1 MVSICVTR
9 GYIPTWF
16 GATALMKIFILTMLV
31 AAFSYT
37 PLAKAQRLVADLS
50 SKEVAITTGFTGA
63 QLLLFGATEGYGDVV
78 IKVVGPRR
86 DEIVRRKQRVA
97 GMWVNGKS
105 IIFNDA
111 PAYYWMSAS
120 KALDKI
126 ASPAVLNRLQL
137 GLKRLKLSSNSRDS
151 INEIVNFRKALIR
164 NKKRLNLYSRD
175 VSDIKLVRGVLF
187 RSTVPFPAN
196 VPIGEYLAT
205 VYLFKN
211 GELVRED
218 TTPVTVKKAG
228 LEAKIF
234 NFAHEQAPWYG
245 ATAILIALI
254 AGWLAGVVF
263 RKA

>member
-1 MVSICVTR
+1 MVPICIPR
-9 GYIPTWF
+9 GYLLTWF
-16 GATALMKIFILTMLV
+16 GPKALMKPLALTMLMAV
-31 AAFSYT
+31 FFCT
-37 PLAKAQRLVADLS
+37 PMAKAQRLVADLS

-86 DEIVRRKQRVA
+86 DEIVRRKERVA
-97 GMWVNGKS
+97 GMWVTGKS
-105 IIFNDA
+105 VIFNDA
-111 PAYYWMSAS
+111 PAYYWMAAS
-120 KALDKI
+120 KELDKI
-126 ASPAVLNRLQL
+126 ASPVVLNDLQL
-137 GLKRLKLSSNSRDS
+137 GLRRLKLSSNSS
-151 INEIVNFRKALIR
+151 ESTKEILNFRKALVR

-187 RSTVPFPAN
+187 RSSVPFPAN
-196 VPIGEYLAT
+196 VPVGEYLAT

-211 GELVRED
+211 GKLIRQD

-234 NFAHEQAPWYG
+234 NFAHDQAPWYG